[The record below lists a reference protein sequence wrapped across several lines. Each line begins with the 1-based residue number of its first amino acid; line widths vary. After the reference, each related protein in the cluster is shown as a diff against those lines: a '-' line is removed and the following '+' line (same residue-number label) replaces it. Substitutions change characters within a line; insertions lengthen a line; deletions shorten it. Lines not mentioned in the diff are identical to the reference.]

1 MKQFRVKDGTFT
13 ALFDSPEK
21 YKLAVIEPL
30 LRQFP
35 RRKFILVGDSGE
47 RDPEAYGT
55 LARSHPAQI
64 EHIFIRDVTG
74 EKADAARYR
83 AAFRDV
89 SAERWKIFLEP
100 KEIREVVK

>member
-1 MKQFRVKDGTFT
+1 MSN
-13 ALFDSPEK
+13 SPVPSSRS
-21 YKLAVIEPL
+21 LI
-30 LRQFP
+30 
-35 RRKFILVGDSGE
+35 GDSGE

-83 AAFRDV
+83 AAFREV
-89 SAERWKIFLEP
+89 PAERWKIFIEP
-100 KEIREVVK
+100 KEIREMVK